1 MSTPLDLAT
10 TVTGSATG
18 MEGTS
23 VNTMTTYTYTFAGAD
38 QRIDD
43 ANQLG

>member
-10 TVTGSATG
+10 DISSAATG
-18 MEGTS
+18 MEGS
-23 VNTMTTYTYTFAGAD
+23 AVNTNTMYTYTFCGAN

-43 ANQLG
+43 ANTMG